1 MAKAMKAMKAMKG
14 AKAMT
19 QGDLFKTLSTQTGQ
33 KPKDVRGIFTALSS
47 IASSEVAKNGKFVV
61 PHVCMLK
68 LKHKAATPAGKRM
81 MFGKEVK
88 VAAMKAA
95 KRVKAF
101 PAKALKTAI

>member
-1 MAKAMKAMKAMKG
+1 MG
-14 AKAMT
+14 
-19 QGDLFKTLSTQTGQ
+19 TGS
-33 KPKDVRGIFTALSS
+33 KPKDVRGIFAALSG

-88 VAAMKAA
+88 VAAMKAS

-101 PAKALKTAI
+101 PAKALKTAIRGARHRFGYAKPLAPVRGEPHARP

>member
-1 MAKAMKAMKAMKG
+1 MKAMKS

-19 QGDLFKTLSTQTGQ
+19 QSDAMKSIAATTGQ
-33 KPKDVRGIFTALSS
+33 KPKDVKSVFSALAGV
-47 IASSEVAKNGKFVV
+47 ASTEVSKTGKFVIPQLV
-61 PHVCMLK
+61 MLK

-88 VAAMKAA
+88 IAAMKAS

-101 PAKALKTAI
+101 PAKALKNSI